1 VSRASRRRHTAAKRR
16 SRATSRPRR
25 GERLAIA
32 SVRVISRTQPL
43 RLVMRYADGGWA
55 FLCNTTAHV
64 DDLITVH
71 EHHLFDDF
79 PADLAPIRGLPPGH
93 LAVRDCPGRPWRIE
107 PYVEE

>member
-1 VSRASRRRHTAAKRR
+1 MSPKRRRRSAARSRRRG
-16 SRATSRPRR
+16 RA
-25 GERLAIA
+25 ERLAIA
-32 SVRVISRTQPL
+32 SVRVINREEPL

-71 EHHLFDDF
+71 AHHLFDEF
-79 PADLAPIRGLPPGH
+79 PRDLAPLRPLPPGH
-93 LAVRDCPGRPWRIE
+93 LAVRDDPGHPWRIE